1 MVEPMSLRDED
12 VGRVGEYVKPWLR
25 EIVEEMVPRVDLGS
39 VGVQLLERMV
49 RVEEELK
56 AQRTLMDE
64 RFNFVVQRFAAVDRH
79 FEELI
84 AATDK
89 RFAESNAQ
97 SDKRFAESSAQSDRR
112 FAVVDK
118 RFEESNAQSDRR
130 FDVVDERF
138 AAVDRR
144 FDVVDERFAAVDRRF
159 DAVDQRFE
167 AVDKRFDAVDVRFE
181 ESRAHSDKRFEDMNA
196 RFTTL
201 TWMIGVGFVVIT
213 SLTTVFALFA

>member
-25 EIVEEMVPRVDLGS
+25 EIVEEMVPRVDLGG

-56 AQRTLMDE
+56 AQRMLMDE
-64 RFNFVVQRFAAVDRH
+64 RFNFMVQRFAAVDRR

-97 SDKRFAESSAQSDRR
+97 SDRR
-112 FAVVDK
+112 FAAVDK

-130 FDVVDERF
+130 F
-138 AAVDRR
+138 
-144 FDVVDERFAAVDRRF
+144 AAVDRRF
-159 DAVDQRFE
+159 DAVDERFE
-167 AVDKRFDAVDVRFE
+167 GVDKRFEGVDKRFDAVDKRFDAVDERFA

>member
-1 MVEPMSLRDED
+1 MAGVGRRSGAARAPFVYSEEAEVVEPMSLRDED

-97 SDKRFAESSAQSDRR
+97 SDR
-112 FAVVDK
+112 
-118 RFEESNAQSDRR
+118 
-130 FDVVDERF
+130 RF
-138 AAVDRR
+138 AAV
-144 FDVVDERFAAVDRRF
+144 ERP
-159 DAVDQRFE
+159 E
-167 AVDKRFDAVDVRFE
+167 
-181 ESRAHSDKRFEDMNA
+181 
-196 RFTTL
+196 
-201 TWMIGVGFVVIT
+201 
-213 SLTTVFALFA
+213 